1 MCQAGANCFLL
12 NLAYVNSNDM
22 IMQLSKYRDEI
33 EKEFECYIPII
44 CLLKGTLVRI
54 SMMSQPNIFLRK
66 GQQYRLILNEK
77 IIGDEH
83 VCGVDDKEYADKVK
97 VGDKLLIDY
106 GYVSLIVKGFETS
119 NESLDYL
126 RTHHNYDNFNMV

>member
-1 MCQAGANCFLL
+1 MYYENLKKKIITSRRTKIMATMSEKHMNLNTMRKMCQAGANCFLL

-66 GQQYRLILNEK
+66 G
-77 IIGDEH
+77 
-83 VCGVDDKEYADKVK
+83 
-97 VGDKLLIDY
+97 
-106 GYVSLIVKGFETS
+106 
-119 NESLDYL
+119 
-126 RTHHNYDNFNMV
+126 